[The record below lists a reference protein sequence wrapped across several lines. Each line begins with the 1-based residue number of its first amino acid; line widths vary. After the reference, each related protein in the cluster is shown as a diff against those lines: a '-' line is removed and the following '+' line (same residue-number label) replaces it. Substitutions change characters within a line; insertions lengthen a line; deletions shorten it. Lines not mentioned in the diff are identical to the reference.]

1 MSSPHKVEV
10 AGAMSRR
17 ARGLWPCRR
26 PSKGRPGRAALC
38 SPLPLRAHPHT
49 RGGAGVGVTGGWQE
63 HRSAGPAQ
71 RFSRGTQRRSRESA
85 SLPPSEGCGAAV
97 RGSLCRLWGVGPP
110 TLSPS
115 PGFPIRWLHGLKNL
129 PQLHLHV
136 LCVRNWHPLPTHP
149 VQGAVPCV
157 QRWRGQGK
165 TQERGGR
172 TSLGETR
179 PRGCPG
185 RPEAD
190 GAAPWARARE

>member
-1 MSSPHKVEV
+1 MPSPGEGAPRPGSPLLTSAAACTPTHARRCGRRRHRGL
-10 AGAMSRR
+10 AGAQVGGSRPEVLTR
-17 ARGLWPCRR
+17 DAEEEQRVRIPPPFRR
-26 PSKGRPGRAALC
+26 VWCC
-38 SPLPLRAHPHT
+38 S
-49 RGGAGVGVTGGWQE
+49 
-63 HRSAGPAQ
+63 
-71 RFSRGTQRRSRESA
+71 
-85 SLPPSEGCGAAV
+85 